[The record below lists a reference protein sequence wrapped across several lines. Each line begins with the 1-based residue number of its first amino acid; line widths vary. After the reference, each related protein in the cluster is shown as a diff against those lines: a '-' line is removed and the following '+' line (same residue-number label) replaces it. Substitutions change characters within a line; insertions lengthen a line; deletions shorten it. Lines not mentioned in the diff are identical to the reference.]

1 MPDQLPRILIISS
14 PDPTT
19 SMGTYA
25 LPFYSALKKHGYEVD
40 FLTKHRVKGHPEF
53 DYLLDLTRWPNYIRY
68 KLNKKTNRKS
78 IQKTLAI
85 AQTGGHVFDYGRE
98 DDPPIPPKQILK
110 KIKKKYDI
118 VFIVFWYQ
126 MISYQTIEAIYD
138 KLHCQIHLSCVDNQ
152 AVAGGCHFIGDCP
165 RLSEGCGCC
174 PGLVD
179 GGTDDFTRFNV
190 EFRRNVLKHVR
201 PIIYGNTHMQNIN
214 RRSALLR
221 DYDRLE
227 TVYPLVDN
235 EFYHPI
241 EKTTARRQLNI
252 DDSKKFILFFGCSVL
267 SEERKGMRYLMEA
280 LTIFHEQLT
289 EEQRHSVLLLIAGQ
303 FAEEIISKMPF
314 EYRYL
319 GYVDLTQLPTI
330 YSAATAFV
338 CPSVDDAGPSM
349 VNQSLSCGTPII
361 SFNIGTAIDMVLGQD
376 TGYCAHLRDA
386 ADLEKGM
393 MQLFNS
399 TEERYQEICENCR
412 KIALER
418 TTDASFVKTLQAL
431 YEKYRL

>member
-14 PDPTT
+14 TDPTK
-19 SMGTYA
+19 SLGAYA
-25 LPFYSALKKHGYEVD
+25 LPVYTALKKHGYEVD

-53 DYLLDLTRWPNYIRY
+53 DYLLDMTRWPNYIRY
-68 KLNKKTNRKS
+68 KLNKKKNKES

-85 AQTGGHVFDYGRE
+85 AQTGDHLFDYGRE
-98 DDPPIPPKQILK
+98 DDPPILPEQILK

-126 MISYQTIEAIYD
+126 MISYQTIEAIYN

-152 AVAGGCHFIGDCP
+152 PVAGGCHFIGDCP

-174 PGLVD
+174 PGLAD
-179 GGTDDFTRFNV
+179 GGMDDFTRFNV

-201 PIIYGNTHMQNIN
+201 PIIYGNTHMQMIN

-227 TVYPLVDN
+227 TVYPLVNN

-241 EKTTARRQLNI
+241 EKSVARRQLNI

-267 SEERKGMRYLMEA
+267 SEERKGMRYLIEA
-280 LTIFHEQLT
+280 LTLLQKQLT
-289 EEQRHSVLLLIAGQ
+289 EEQRKSVLLLIAGN
-303 FAEEIISKMPF
+303 FAEELVCKMPF
-314 EYRYL
+314 EYHYL
-319 GYVDLTQLPTI
+319 GYVELTQLPTI

-338 CPSVDDAGPSM
+338 CPSIDDAGPSM
-349 VNQSLSCGTPII
+349 VNQSLSCGTPVVA
-361 SFNIGTAIDMVLGQD
+361 FKIGTALDMILHEN
-376 TGYCAHLRDA
+376 TGHCAQLRDA
-386 ADLEKGM
+386 EDFAKGILTIF
-393 MQLFNS
+393 QS
-399 TEERYQEICENCR
+399 TPEEYQTICQECR
-412 KIALER
+412 RVALDKTSEE
-418 TTDASFVKTLQAL
+418 AFVRKFQHI
-431 YEKYRL
+431 YEKYK